1 MTRSYAEGT
10 SVPSDRSRA
19 DIERV
24 LRQHGATSFMYA
36 THEDLAVLGF
46 VLYSRQVRFT
56 LRLPDPGEDR
66 FRLTPG
72 RGTVRARDAQLRAW
86 EAECRRTWR
95 ALHLVIKAKLTAVAE
110 GIVEFDREFLAH
122 LVVPGGRTV
131 YEEVSPRLAAVL
143 DSGNAADL
151 LPLAITGGP
160 S

>member
-10 SVPSDRSRA
+10 SVPTDRSRA

-24 LRQHGATSFMYA
+24 LRQHGATSFIYA
-36 THEDLAVLGF
+36 THGDLAVVGF
-46 VLYSRQVRFT
+46 VLHDRQVRFT
-56 LRLPDPGEDR
+56 LRLPSLDEDR

-72 RGTVRARDAQLRAW
+72 RGTTRARDAQIRAW

-110 GIVEFDREFLAH
+110 GIVEFEREFLAH
-122 LVVPGGRTV
+122 LVMPGGATV
-131 YEEVSPRLAAVL
+131 YDQVAPRLAAAL
-143 DSGNAADL
+143 DTGDASDL
-151 LPLAITGGP
+151 LPLAITRGE